1 MRDGIKLN
9 ATVYRP
15 AGQEG
20 RLPVLITLT
29 HYIADSYHDRAM
41 YFARNGYVFAL
52 VDCRGR
58 GNSEG
63 VFRSNEQEAKDGF
76 DTVEWLARQ
85 PWSDGQVAM
94 WGGSYAGDDQWATLK
109 EFPPHLKT
117 IVPAAAAFAAVDFP
131 FWRNIWYAFDVQWFT
146 YVAGVTG
153 NANLFQDSSFW
164 IDKFRRL
171 YLNHLPFVQLDTL
184 AGGPSAGFQEW
195 LKHPI
200 PDAYWDAMVPT
211 DADFAKVD
219 LPILTITGHYDD
231 DQPGAMEYYRRHMRL
246 GSSPARDKHYLLMG
260 PWDHSGTRTPR
271 KEVGGLTFGDA
282 SLVDLNAIHKAWYDW
297 IMKGGPKPE
306 FLKKRVTYYVAGAEE
321 WRYADTLEEVTA
333 SMKALYL
340 SSREGQAN
348 DVYHSGTLGDVAP
361 QDSSPDRYTYDPLD
375 TRPAELEREEI
386 KNWIT
391 DTRYALN
398 LFGNGLVYHSE
409 PLAEATDLC
418 GYVRF
423 VAWMSLDVPDTD
435 FRVDLYEI
443 KSDGTSLR
451 LTQDLMRARYRE
463 SLRQERHVRPGV
475 VERYEF
481 SGFPLLLQAHRQ
493 GKQAAPCADLP
504 QLHFPPEKLQRWGCG
519 GAGVGEGRA
528 YGPRDAL
535 PRCLAPEL
543 PGDPHR
549 ALNGNSPR
557 NVA

>member
-15 AGQEG
+15 SGQEG
-20 RLPVLITLT
+20 RLPVLFTLT
-29 HYIADSYHDRAM
+29 PYIADSYHDRAM

-85 PWSDGQVAM
+85 PWSDGKVAM
-94 WGGSYAGDDQWATLK
+94 WGGSYAGDAQWATLK

-171 YLNHLPFVQLDTL
+171 YLNHLPFAQLDTL
-184 AGGPSAGFQEW
+184 TGGPSASFQEW

-211 DADFAKVD
+211 DADFARMD

-246 GSSPARDKHYLLMG
+246 SSDPARGKHYLLMG
-260 PWDHSGTRTPR
+260 PWDHSGTRTPK

-297 IMKGGPKPE
+297 TMKGGPNPE

-321 WRYADTLEEVTA
+321 WRYADTLKEVTA
-333 SMKALYL
+333 SRKALYL

-348 DVYHSGTLGDVAP
+348 DVYHSGTLGEDAP
-361 QDSSPDRYTYDPLD
+361 LDSEPDRYTYDPLD

-386 KNWIT
+386 RNWIT
-391 DTRYALN
+391 DARYALN
-398 LFGNGLVYHSE
+398 LFDNGLVYHSE
-409 PLAEATDLC
+409 PFAEAAELC
-418 GYVRF
+418 GHVRL
-423 VAWMSLDVPDTD
+423 VAWLSLDVPDTD

-443 KSDGTSLR
+443 KSDGTSIR

-463 SLRQERHVRPGV
+463 SLRKERLVRPGV

-481 SGFPLLLQAHRQ
+481 SGFPFFCRRIAKGSRLRLVLTCPNSIFLQKNYNGGGVVAKESGKDARTAHVALYHDASR
-493 GKQAAPCADLP
+493 PSFLDIP
-504 QLHFPPEKLQRWGCG
+504 I
-519 GAGVGEGRA
+519 GR
-528 YGPRDAL
+528 
-535 PRCLAPEL
+535 
-543 PGDPHR
+543 
-549 ALNGNSPR
+549 
-557 NVA
+557 